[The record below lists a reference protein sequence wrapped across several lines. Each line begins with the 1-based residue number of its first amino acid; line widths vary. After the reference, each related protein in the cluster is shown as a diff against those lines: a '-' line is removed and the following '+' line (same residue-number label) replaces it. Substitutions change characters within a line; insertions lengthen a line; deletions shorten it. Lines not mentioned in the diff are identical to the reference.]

1 MLMRIFVENYGMAYD
16 CFHLRVLIS
25 DHNLNEFWSMR
36 IRIRNPGKPQSNYA
50 SEPAFVSMHKYCIY
64 II

>member
-1 MLMRIFVENYGMAYD
+1 MRIFVENYGIRL
-16 CFHLRVLIS
+16 FSLTGP
-25 DHNLNEFWSMR
+25 DHNLNEFGSMR

-50 SEPAFVSMHKYCIY
+50 SEPAFESLHKYCIY